1 MFSRCCGTRLS
12 TVSQSP
18 VSFHVPALNY
28 HKVAEIP
35 PGVRH
40 PENYVRPAQFRSQLR
55 LLRAAGFDSIT
66 VSDYLAYRRG
76 ELELPRRPVMLTFDD
91 GYRSNY
97 DIALPIVREHAFT
110 ATVFLVSGMIGGT
123 NAWDTDELQEPLLD
137 SHQIRELQSDGI
149 DFQSHTRTHASL
161 PSLSDAQAL
170 DELKGSK
177 CELEQMLGKS
187 VDTIAYPWS
196 RHDVRVERVA
206 EEAGYLGGV
215 IVRRRMNFD
224 DTPLF
229 ALRRIGIS
237 YTTSRARFAWDLLR
251 LRWRGE

>member
-1 MFSRCCGTRLS
+1 
-12 TVSQSP
+12 

-35 PGVRH
+35 PGIRH

-55 LLRAAGFDSIT
+55 LLRAAGFESIT

-76 ELELPRRPVMLTFDD
+76 ERQLPPKPVMLTFDD

-110 ATVFLVSGMIGGT
+110 ATVFVVSGMIGKT
-123 NAWDTDELQEPLLD
+123 NAWDADEAKEPLLD
-137 SHQIRELQSDGI
+137 LNEIRELQDGRI
-149 DFQSHTRTHASL
+149 EFQSHTRTHPSL
-161 PSLSDAQAL
+161 PTLNDAQAL

-177 CELEQMLGKS
+177 SDLEQMLGKR

-196 RHDVRVERVA
+196 RHDERVERLA
-206 EEAGYLGGV
+206 EEAGYSGGV
-215 IVRRRMNFD
+215 IVRRRVNFD
-224 DTPLF
+224 HTPVF
-229 ALRRIGIS
+229 ALRRVGIS
-237 YTTSRARFAWDLLR
+237 YTTSLARFAWDLLR

>member
-1 MFSRCCGTRLS
+1 
-12 TVSQSP
+12 

-35 PGVRH
+35 PGIRH

-55 LLRAAGFDSIT
+55 LLRAAGFESIT

-76 ELELPRRPVMLTFDD
+76 ELELPRKPVMLTFDD

-97 DIALPIVREHAFT
+97 DIALRIVREHAFT

-123 NAWDTDELQEPLLD
+123 NAWDTGEAQEPLLD
-137 SHQIRELQSDGI
+137 MREIRELQDDGI
-149 DFQSHTRTHASL
+149 EFQSHTRTHPSL
-161 PSLSDAQAL
+161 PSLSDKQVL

-177 CELEQMLGKS
+177 SDLEQMLAKP
-187 VDTIAYPWS
+187 VDAIAYPWS
-196 RHDVRVERVA
+196 RHDVRVERLA
-206 EEAGYLGGV
+206 EEAGYNGGM
-215 IVRRRMNFD
+215 IVRRRVNFD
-224 DTPLF
+224 NTPLY
-229 ALRRIGIS
+229 AIRRIGIS
-237 YTTSRARFAWDLLR
+237 YTTTRARFAWDLFR